1 MSKLKA
7 IIPVAGA
14 GTRLRP
20 FTYTQ
25 PKALIP
31 IAGKPIISYI
41 IDDLKSQGI
50 KDLLFIVGYFGE
62 KIVDYVNENYPDLN
76 TEFVFQAKREGIGQ
90 AVFLVKEFIQPKDEL
105 IIVLGD
111 SLIEINPDFY
121 KASKSSIAIKK
132 VKDPYNFG
140 VVELGADDHI
150 VRFVEKPKIPKSN
163 LALAGLYKIVET
175 DLLFS
180 ILDKYEKDGIRTEG
194 EFQLTD
200 VLNEMLKQGVTF
212 DLVTAEQWLDVGNG
226 DVLLNSNALLLKK
239 YGGFIAATAKI
250 KNSVIVEPVY
260 IADNCELLNSIVGP
274 NVSLGENSKIHHSI
288 IENGIMGSYSKLDTM
303 KLSEFVI
310 GSDSTL
316 KGASQTITVGDNTEI
331 DFSK

>member
-41 IDDLKSQGI
+41 IDDLKSHGVSEF
-50 KDLLFIVGYFGE
+50 LFIVGYFGE
-62 KIVDYVNENYPDLN
+62 KIVDYVKENYADLR

-90 AVFLVKEFIQPKDEL
+90 AVFLVKEFVHPEDDL

-111 SLIEINPDFY
+111 SLIDISKEFY
-121 KASKSSIAIKK
+121 LSKMSSIAIKK
-132 VKDPYNFG
+132 VKDPSNFG
-140 VVELGADDHI
+140 VVELGDNGQI
-150 VRFVEKPKIPKSN
+150 IRFVEKPKMPKSN
-163 LALAGLYKIVET
+163 LALAGLYKIVDTEI
-175 DLLFS
+175 LFS
-180 ILDKYEKDGIRTEG
+180 ILEKYAKDGMRTEG

-200 VLNEMLKQGVTF
+200 VLNEMLKQGVEF
-212 DLVTAEQWLDVGNG
+212 DLVTADHWLDVGNG
-226 DVLLNSNALLLKK
+226 EVLLNSNSLLLKK
-239 YGGFIAATAKI
+239 YGGFIAPTARI
-250 KNSVIVEPVY
+250 ENSVIVEPVY
-260 IADNCELLNSIVGP
+260 IADNCEIINAIVGP
-274 NVSLGENSKIHHSI
+274 DVSLGVNTRIENSI
-288 IENGIMGSYSKLDTM
+288 ITNGIIGSFSKLDTM

-310 GSDSTL
+310 GSDSSL

-331 DFSK
+331 DFSR

>member
-41 IDDLKSQGI
+41 IDDLKSHGVSEF
-50 KDLLFIVGYFGE
+50 LFIVGYFGE
-62 KIVDYVNENYPDLN
+62 KIVDYVKENYADLR

-90 AVFLVKEFIQPKDEL
+90 AVFLVKEFVHPEDDL

-111 SLIEINPDFY
+111 SLIDISKEFY
-121 KASKSSIAIKK
+121 LSKMSSIAIKK
-132 VKDPYNFG
+132 VKDPSNFG
-140 VVELGADDHI
+140 VVELGDNGQI
-150 VRFVEKPKIPKSN
+150 IRFVEKPKMPKSN
-163 LALAGLYKIVET
+163 LALTGLYKIVDTEI
-175 DLLFS
+175 LFS
-180 ILDKYEKDGIRTEG
+180 ILEKYAKDGMRTEG

-200 VLNEMLKQGVTF
+200 VLNEMLKQGVEF
-212 DLVTAEQWLDVGNG
+212 DLVTADHWLDVGNG
-226 DVLLNSNALLLKK
+226 EVLLNSNSLLLKK
-239 YGGFIAATAKI
+239 YGGFIAPTARI
-250 KNSVIVEPVY
+250 ENSIIVEPVY
-260 IADNCELLNSIVGP
+260 IADNCEIINAIVGP
-274 NVSLGENSKIHHSI
+274 DVSLGVNTRIENSI
-288 IENGIMGSYSKLDTM
+288 ITNGIIGSFSKLDTM

-310 GSDSTL
+310 GSDSSL

-331 DFSK
+331 DFSR

>member
-1 MSKLKA
+1 MSNLKA

-25 PKALIP
+25 PKALMP

-41 IDDLKSQGI
+41 IDDLKHQGI
-50 KDLLFIVGYFGE
+50 KDFLFIVGYFGE
-62 KIVDYVNENYPDLN
+62 KIVDYVKENYSDLN
-76 TEFVFQAKREGIGQ
+76 AEFVFQAKREGIGQ
-90 AVFLVKEFIQPKDEL
+90 AVFLVKEFVKPNDEL

-111 SLIEINPDFY
+111 SIIEVEASFY
-121 KASKSSIAIKK
+121 QAKKSSIGIKK
-132 VKDPYNFG
+132 VKDPSSFG
-140 VVELGADDHI
+140 VVELNEQNEI
-150 VRFVEKPKIPKSN
+150 IKFVEKPKFPKSN
-163 LALAGLYKIVET
+163 LALTGLYKIIET

-180 ILDKYEKDGIRTEG
+180 ILDKYEKDGMRTEG

-200 VLNEMLKQGVTF
+200 VLNEMLKQGVDF
-212 DLVTAEQWLDVGNG
+212 NLVNVDQWLDVGNG

-239 YGGFIAATAKI
+239 YGGHISLTAKI
-250 KNSVIVEPVY
+250 ENSVIVEPVY
-260 IADNCELLNSIVGP
+260 IAENCEIINSIVGP
-274 NVSLGENSKIHHSI
+274 NVSLGNNTKIHHSI
-288 IENGIMGSYSKLDTM
+288 IENGMIGSFSKLNTM

-310 GSDSTL
+310 GSDSSL

-331 DFSK
+331 DFSR

>member
-7 IIPVAGA
+7 IVPVAGA

-41 IDDLKSQGI
+41 IDDLKSHGVSEF
-50 KDLLFIVGYFGE
+50 LFIVGYFGE
-62 KIVDYVNENYPDLN
+62 KIVDYVKENYPDLK

-90 AVFLVKEFIQPKDEL
+90 AVFLVKDFVHPEDAL

-111 SLIEINPDFY
+111 SLIDISKEFY
-121 KASKSSIAIKK
+121 LSKMSSIAIKK
-132 VKDPYNFG
+132 VKDPSNFG
-140 VVELGADDHI
+140 VVELGDNGQI
-150 VRFVEKPKIPKSN
+150 IRFVEKPKMPKSN
-163 LALAGLYKIVET
+163 LALTGLYKIVDTEI
-175 DLLFS
+175 LFS
-180 ILDKYEKDGIRTEG
+180 ILEKYAKDGMRTEG

-200 VLNEMLKQGVTF
+200 VLNEMLKQGVEF
-212 DLVTAEQWLDVGNG
+212 DLVTADQWLDVGNG
-226 DVLLNSNALLLKK
+226 EVLLNSNSLLLKK
-239 YGGFIAATAKI
+239 YGGYIAPTARI
-250 KNSVIVEPVY
+250 ENSVIVEPVY
-260 IADNCELLNSIVGP
+260 IADNCEIINAIVGP
-274 NVSLGENSKIHHSI
+274 DVSLGVNTRIENSI
-288 IENGIMGSYSKLDTM
+288 ITNGIIGSFSKLDTM

-310 GSDSTL
+310 GSDSSL

-331 DFSK
+331 DFSR

>member
-7 IIPVAGA
+7 IVPVAGA

-41 IDDLKSQGI
+41 IDDLKSHGVSEF
-50 KDLLFIVGYFGE
+50 LFIVGYFGE
-62 KIVDYVNENYPDLN
+62 KIVDYVKENYPDLK

-90 AVFLVKEFIQPKDEL
+90 AVFLVKEFVHPEDAL

-111 SLIEINPDFY
+111 SLIDISKEFY
-121 KASKSSIAIKK
+121 LSKMSSIAIKK
-132 VKDPYNFG
+132 VKDPSNFG
-140 VVELGADDHI
+140 VVELGDNGQI
-150 VRFVEKPKIPKSN
+150 IRFVEKPKMPKSN
-163 LALAGLYKIVET
+163 LALTGLYKIVDTEI
-175 DLLFS
+175 LFS
-180 ILDKYEKDGIRTEG
+180 ILEKYAKDGMRTEG

-200 VLNEMLKQGVTF
+200 VLNEMLKQGVEF
-212 DLVTAEQWLDVGNG
+212 DLVTADQWLDVGNG
-226 DVLLNSNALLLKK
+226 EVLLNSNSLLLKK
-239 YGGFIAATAKI
+239 YGGYIAPTARI
-250 KNSVIVEPVY
+250 ENSVIVEPVY
-260 IADNCELLNSIVGP
+260 IADNCEIINAIVGP
-274 NVSLGENSKIHHSI
+274 DVSLGVNTRIENSI
-288 IENGIMGSYSKLDTM
+288 ITNGIIGSFSKLDTM

-310 GSDSTL
+310 GSDSSL

-331 DFSK
+331 DFSR

>member
-41 IDDLKSQGI
+41 IDDLKSHGVSEF
-50 KDLLFIVGYFGE
+50 LFIVGYFGE
-62 KIVDYVNENYPDLN
+62 KIVDYVKENYADLR

-90 AVFLVKEFIQPKDEL
+90 AVFLVKEFVHPEDDL

-111 SLIEINPDFY
+111 SLIDISKEFY
-121 KASKSSIAIKK
+121 LSKMSSIAIKK
-132 VKDPYNFG
+132 VKDPSNFG
-140 VVELGADDHI
+140 VVELGDNGQI
-150 VRFVEKPKIPKSN
+150 IRFVEKPKMPKSN
-163 LALAGLYKIVET
+163 LALTGLYKIVDTEI
-175 DLLFS
+175 LFS
-180 ILDKYEKDGIRTEG
+180 ILEKYAKDGMRTEG

-200 VLNEMLKQGVTF
+200 VLNEMLKQGVEF
-212 DLVTAEQWLDVGNG
+212 DLVTADHWLDVGNG
-226 DVLLNSNALLLKK
+226 EVLLNSNSLLLKK
-239 YGGFIAATAKI
+239 YGGFIAPTARI
-250 KNSVIVEPVY
+250 ENSVIVEPVY
-260 IADNCELLNSIVGP
+260 IADNCEIINAIVGP
-274 NVSLGENSKIHHSI
+274 DVSLGVNTRIENSI
-288 IENGIMGSYSKLDTM
+288 ITNGIIGSFSKLDTM

-310 GSDSTL
+310 GSDSSL

-331 DFSK
+331 DFSR

>member
-41 IDDLKSQGI
+41 IDDLKSHGVSEF
-50 KDLLFIVGYFGE
+50 LFIVGYFGE
-62 KIVDYVNENYPDLN
+62 KIVDYVKENYADLR

-90 AVFLVKEFIQPKDEL
+90 AVLLVKEFVHPEDDL

-111 SLIEINPDFY
+111 SLIDISKEFY
-121 KASKSSIAIKK
+121 LSKMSSIAIKK
-132 VKDPYNFG
+132 VKDPSNFG
-140 VVELGADDHI
+140 VVELGDNGQI
-150 VRFVEKPKIPKSN
+150 IRFVEKPKMPKSN
-163 LALAGLYKIVET
+163 LALTGLYKIVDTEI
-175 DLLFS
+175 LFS
-180 ILDKYEKDGIRTEG
+180 ILEKYAKDGMRTEG

-200 VLNEMLKQGVTF
+200 VLNEMLKQGVEF
-212 DLVTAEQWLDVGNG
+212 DLVTADHWLDVGNG
-226 DVLLNSNALLLKK
+226 EVLLNSNSLLLKK
-239 YGGFIAATAKI
+239 YGGFIAPTARI
-250 KNSVIVEPVY
+250 ENSVIVEPVY
-260 IADNCELLNSIVGP
+260 IADNCEIINAIVGP
-274 NVSLGENSKIHHSI
+274 DVSLGVNTRIENSI
-288 IENGIMGSYSKLDTM
+288 ITNGIIGSFSKLDTM

-310 GSDSTL
+310 GSDSSL

-331 DFSK
+331 DFSR

>member
-1 MSKLKA
+1 MSNLKA

-41 IDDLKSQGI
+41 IDDLKNQGI
-50 KDLLFIVGYFGE
+50 NDFLFIVGYFGE
-62 KIVDYVNENYPDLN
+62 KIVDYVKENYPELN
-76 TEFVFQAKREGIGQ
+76 AEFVFQAKREGIGQ
-90 AVFLVKEFIQPKDEL
+90 AVFLVKEFVQPKDEL

-111 SLIEINPDFY
+111 SIIEVHPGFY
-121 KASKSSIAIKK
+121 KSKKSSIAIKK
-132 VKDPYNFG
+132 VKDPSSFG
-140 VVELGADDHI
+140 VVELNEKEEI
-150 VRFVEKPKIPKSN
+150 IKFVEKPKIPKSN
-163 LALAGLYKIVET
+163 LALVGLYKIMEI

-200 VLNEMLKQGVTF
+200 VLNEMLKQGVVF
-212 DLVTAEQWLDVGNG
+212 DLVTADQWLDVGNG

-239 YGGFIAATAKI
+239 YSGHISLTAKI
-250 KNSVIVEPVY
+250 ENSVIVEPVY
-260 IADNCELLNSIVGP
+260 IADNCEILNSIVGP
-274 NVSLGENSKIHHSI
+274 NVSLGVHTKIHHSI
-288 IENGIMGSYSKLDTM
+288 IENGIIGSYSKIDTM

-310 GSDSTL
+310 GSDSAL
-316 KGASQTITVGDNTEI
+316 QGASQTITVGDNTEI

>member
-41 IDDLKSQGI
+41 IDDLKSHGVSEF
-50 KDLLFIVGYFGE
+50 LFIVGYFGE
-62 KIVDYVNENYPDLN
+62 KIVDYVKENYPDLK

-90 AVFLVKEFIQPKDEL
+90 AVFLVKEFVHPEDAL

-111 SLIEINPDFY
+111 SLIDISKEFY
-121 KASKSSIAIKK
+121 LSKMSSIAIKK
-132 VKDPYNFG
+132 VKDPSNFG
-140 VVELGADDHI
+140 VVELGDNGQI
-150 VRFVEKPKIPKSN
+150 IRFVEKPKMPKSN
-163 LALAGLYKIVET
+163 LALTGLYKIVDTEI
-175 DLLFS
+175 LFS
-180 ILDKYEKDGIRTEG
+180 ILEKYAKDGMRTEG

-200 VLNEMLKQGVTF
+200 VLNEMLKQGVEF
-212 DLVTAEQWLDVGNG
+212 DLVTADQWLDVGNG
-226 DVLLNSNALLLKK
+226 EVLLNSNSLLLKK
-239 YGGFIAATAKI
+239 YGGYIAPTARI
-250 KNSVIVEPVY
+250 ENSVIVEPVY
-260 IADNCELLNSIVGP
+260 IADNCEIINAIVGP
-274 NVSLGENSKIHHSI
+274 DVSLGVNTRIENSI
-288 IENGIMGSYSKLDTM
+288 ITNGIIGSFSKLDTM
-303 KLSEFVI
+303 KLSDFVI
-310 GSDSTL
+310 GSDSSL

-331 DFSK
+331 DFSR

>member
-41 IDDLKSQGI
+41 IDDLKSHGVSEF
-50 KDLLFIVGYFGE
+50 LFIVGYFGE
-62 KIVDYVNENYPDLN
+62 KIVDYVKENYADLR

-90 AVFLVKEFIQPKDEL
+90 AVFLVKEFIRPEDDL

-111 SLIEINPDFY
+111 SLIDISKEFY
-121 KASKSSIAIKK
+121 LSKMSSIALKK
-132 VKDPYNFG
+132 VKDPSNFG
-140 VVELGADDHI
+140 VVELGDNGQI
-150 VRFVEKPKIPKSN
+150 IRFVEKPKMPKSN
-163 LALAGLYKIVET
+163 LALTGLYKIVDTEI
-175 DLLFS
+175 LFS
-180 ILDKYEKDGIRTEG
+180 ILEKYAKDGMRTEG

-200 VLNEMLKQGVTF
+200 VLNEMLKQGVEF
-212 DLVTAEQWLDVGNG
+212 DLVTADHWLDVGNG
-226 DVLLNSNALLLKK
+226 EVLLNSNSLLLKK
-239 YGGFIAATAKI
+239 YGGFIAPTARI
-250 KNSVIVEPVY
+250 ENSIIVEPVY
-260 IADNCELLNSIVGP
+260 IADNCEIINAIVGP
-274 NVSLGENSKIHHSI
+274 DVSLGVNTRIENSI
-288 IENGIMGSYSKLDTM
+288 ITNGIIGSFSKLDTM

-310 GSDSTL
+310 GSDSSL

-331 DFSK
+331 DFSR

>member
-41 IDDLKSQGI
+41 IDDLKSHGVNEF
-50 KDLLFIVGYFGE
+50 LFIVGYFGE
-62 KIVDYVNENYPDLN
+62 KIVDYVKENYPELR

-90 AVFLVKEFIQPKDEL
+90 AVFLVKEFVNPEDEL

-111 SLIEINPDFY
+111 SLIDISKEFY
-121 KASKSSIAIKK
+121 QSKKSSIAIKK
-132 VKDPYNFG
+132 VKDPGNFG
-140 VVELGADDHI
+140 VVELGDRDNI
-150 VRFVEKPKIPKSN
+150 IRFVEKPKIPKSN
-163 LALAGLYKIVET
+163 LALTGLYKIVDT
-175 DLLFS
+175 GVLFS
-180 ILDKYEKDGIRTEG
+180 ILEKYEKDGIRTEG

-200 VLNEMLKQGVTF
+200 VLNEMLKQGVEF
-212 DLVTAEQWLDVGNG
+212 DLVTADQWLDVGNG
-226 DVLLNSNALLLKK
+226 EVLLNSNSLLLKK
-239 YGGFIAATAKI
+239 YGGYIAPTARI
-250 KNSVIVEPVY
+250 ENSVIVEPVY
-260 IADNCELLNSIVGP
+260 IADNCEIINAIVGP
-274 NVSLGENSKIHHSI
+274 DVSLGVNTRIENSI
-288 IENGIMGSYSKLDTM
+288 IANGIIGSFSKLDTM

-310 GSDSTL
+310 GSDSSL

-331 DFSK
+331 DFSR

>member
-7 IIPVAGA
+7 IVPVAGA

-41 IDDLKSQGI
+41 IDDLKSHGVSEF
-50 KDLLFIVGYFGE
+50 LFILGYFGE
-62 KIVDYVNENYPDLN
+62 KIVDYVKENYPDLK

-90 AVFLVKEFIQPKDEL
+90 AVFLVKEFVHPEDAL

-111 SLIEINPDFY
+111 SLIDISKEFY
-121 KASKSSIAIKK
+121 LSKMSSIAIKK
-132 VKDPYNFG
+132 VKDPSNFG
-140 VVELGADDHI
+140 VVELGDNGQI
-150 VRFVEKPKIPKSN
+150 IRFVEKPKMPKSN
-163 LALAGLYKIVET
+163 LALTGLYKIVDTEI
-175 DLLFS
+175 LFS
-180 ILDKYEKDGIRTEG
+180 ILEKYAKDGMRTEG

-200 VLNEMLKQGVTF
+200 VLNEMLKQGVEF
-212 DLVTAEQWLDVGNG
+212 DLVTADQWLDVGNG
-226 DVLLNSNALLLKK
+226 EVLLNSNSLLLKK
-239 YGGFIAATAKI
+239 YGGYIAPTARI
-250 KNSVIVEPVY
+250 ENSVIVEPVY
-260 IADNCELLNSIVGP
+260 IADNCEIINAIVGP
-274 NVSLGENSKIHHSI
+274 DVSLGVNTRIENSI
-288 IENGIMGSYSKLDTM
+288 ITNGIIGSFSKLDTM

-310 GSDSTL
+310 GSDSSL

-331 DFSK
+331 DFSR

>member
-41 IDDLKSQGI
+41 IDDLKNQGI
-50 KDLLFIVGYFGE
+50 TDLLFIVGYFGE
-62 KIVDYVNENYPDLN
+62 KIVDYVNENYPELN
-76 TEFVFQAKREGIGQ
+76 SKFVFQAKREGIGQ
-90 AVFLVKEFIQPKDEL
+90 AVFLVKEFVQPNDEL

-111 SLIEINPDFY
+111 SLIEINSNFY
-121 KASKSSIAIKK
+121 NAKKSSIAIKK

-140 VVELGADDHI
+140 VVELGEEDKI

-163 LALAGLYKIVET
+163 LALVGLYKIVET

-200 VLNEMLKQGVTF
+200 VLNEMLKQGVSF
-212 DLVTAEQWLDVGNG
+212 DLVVAEQWLDVGNG
-226 DVLLNSNALLLKK
+226 EVLLNSNSLLLNKF
-239 YGGFIAATAKI
+239 GGRISPTARVI
-250 KNSVIVEPVY
+250 NSVIVEPVY
-260 IADNCELLNSIVGP
+260 IAENCEIANSIVGP
-274 NVSLGENSKIHHSI
+274 NVSIGEHAKINHSI
-288 IENGIMGSYSKLDTM
+288 IENGIIGSYSKLDTM
-303 KLSEFVI
+303 KLSDFVI
-310 GSDSTL
+310 GSDSSL

>member
-7 IIPVAGA
+7 IVPVAGA

-41 IDDLKSQGI
+41 IDDLKSHGVSEF
-50 KDLLFIVGYFGE
+50 LFIVGYFGE
-62 KIVDYVNENYPDLN
+62 KIVDYVKENYPDLK

-90 AVFLVKEFIQPKDEL
+90 AVFLVKEFVHPEDAL

-111 SLIEINPDFY
+111 SWIDISKEFY
-121 KASKSSIAIKK
+121 LSKMSSIAIKK
-132 VKDPYNFG
+132 GKDPSNFG
-140 VVELGADDHI
+140 VVELGDNGQI
-150 VRFVEKPKIPKSN
+150 IRFVEKPKMPKSN
-163 LALAGLYKIVET
+163 LALTGLYKIVDTEI
-175 DLLFS
+175 LFS
-180 ILDKYEKDGIRTEG
+180 ILEKYAKDGMRTEG

-200 VLNEMLKQGVTF
+200 VLNEMLKQGVEF
-212 DLVTAEQWLDVGNG
+212 DLVTADQWLDVGNG
-226 DVLLNSNALLLKK
+226 EVLLNSNSLLLKK
-239 YGGFIAATAKI
+239 YGGYIAPTARI
-250 KNSVIVEPVY
+250 ENSVIVEPVY
-260 IADNCELLNSIVGP
+260 IADNCEIINAIVGP
-274 NVSLGENSKIHHSI
+274 DVSLGVNTRIENSI
-288 IENGIMGSYSKLDTM
+288 ITNGIIGSFSKLDTM

-310 GSDSTL
+310 GSDSSL

-331 DFSK
+331 DFSR

>member
-41 IDDLKSQGI
+41 IDDLKSHGVSEF
-50 KDLLFIVGYFGE
+50 LFIVGYFGE
-62 KIVDYVNENYPDLN
+62 KIVDYVKENYADLR

-90 AVFLVKEFIQPKDEL
+90 AVFLVKEFIRPEDDL

-111 SLIEINPDFY
+111 SLIDISKEFY
-121 KASKSSIAIKK
+121 LSKMSSIAIKK
-132 VKDPYNFG
+132 VKDPSNFG
-140 VVELGADDHI
+140 VVELGDNGQI
-150 VRFVEKPKIPKSN
+150 IRFVEKPKMPKSN
-163 LALAGLYKIVET
+163 LALTGLYKIVDTEI
-175 DLLFS
+175 LFS
-180 ILDKYEKDGIRTEG
+180 ILEKYAKDGMRTEG

-200 VLNEMLKQGVTF
+200 VLNEMLKQGVEF
-212 DLVTAEQWLDVGNG
+212 DLVTADHWLDVGNG
-226 DVLLNSNALLLKK
+226 EVLLNSNSLLLKK
-239 YGGFIAATAKI
+239 YGGFIAPTARI
-250 KNSVIVEPVY
+250 ENSVIVEPVY
-260 IADNCELLNSIVGP
+260 IADNCEIINAIVGP
-274 NVSLGENSKIHHSI
+274 DVSLGVNTRIENSI
-288 IENGIMGSYSKLDTM
+288 ITNGIIGSFSKLDTM

-310 GSDSTL
+310 GSDSSL

-331 DFSK
+331 DFSR

>member
-41 IDDLKSQGI
+41 IDDLKSHGVSEF
-50 KDLLFIVGYFGE
+50 LFIVGYFGE
-62 KIVDYVNENYPDLN
+62 KIVDYVKENYADLR

-90 AVFLVKEFIQPKDEL
+90 AVFLVKEFIRPEDDL

-111 SLIEINPDFY
+111 SLIDISKEFY
-121 KASKSSIAIKK
+121 LSKMSSIAIKK
-132 VKDPYNFG
+132 VKDPSNFG
-140 VVELGADDHI
+140 VVELGDNGQI
-150 VRFVEKPKIPKSN
+150 IRFVEKPKMPKSN
-163 LALAGLYKIVET
+163 LALTGLYKIVDTEI
-175 DLLFS
+175 LFS
-180 ILDKYEKDGIRTEG
+180 ILEKYAKDGMRTEG

-200 VLNEMLKQGVTF
+200 VLNEMLKQGVEF
-212 DLVTAEQWLDVGNG
+212 DLVTADRWLDVGNG
-226 DVLLNSNALLLKK
+226 EVLLNSNSLLLKK
-239 YGGFIAATAKI
+239 YGGFIAPTARI
-250 KNSVIVEPVY
+250 ENSIIVEPVY
-260 IADNCELLNSIVGP
+260 IADNCEIINAIVGP
-274 NVSLGENSKIHHSI
+274 DVSLGVNTRIENSI
-288 IENGIMGSYSKLDTM
+288 ITNGIIGSFSKLDTM

-310 GSDSTL
+310 GSDSSL

-331 DFSK
+331 DFSR

>member
-41 IDDLKSQGI
+41 IDDLKSHGVSEF
-50 KDLLFIVGYFGE
+50 LFIVGYFGE
-62 KIVDYVNENYPDLN
+62 KIVDYVKENYADLR

-90 AVFLVKEFIQPKDEL
+90 AVFLVKEFIRPEDDL

-111 SLIEINPDFY
+111 SLIDISKEFY
-121 KASKSSIAIKK
+121 LSKMSSIAIKK
-132 VKDPYNFG
+132 VKDPSNFG
-140 VVELGADDHI
+140 VVELGDNGQI
-150 VRFVEKPKIPKSN
+150 IRFVEKPKMPKSN
-163 LALAGLYKIVET
+163 LALTGLYKIVDTEI
-175 DLLFS
+175 LFS
-180 ILDKYEKDGIRTEG
+180 ILEKYAKDGMRTEG

-200 VLNEMLKQGVTF
+200 VLNEMLKLDVEF
-212 DLVTAEQWLDVGNG
+212 DLVTADHWLDVGNG
-226 DVLLNSNALLLKK
+226 EVLLNSNSLLLKK
-239 YGGFIAATAKI
+239 YGGFIAPTARI
-250 KNSVIVEPVY
+250 ENSIIVEPVY
-260 IADNCELLNSIVGP
+260 IADNCEIINAIVGP
-274 NVSLGENSKIHHSI
+274 DVSLGVNTRIENSI
-288 IENGIMGSYSKLDTM
+288 ITNGIIGSFSKLDTM

-310 GSDSTL
+310 GSDSSL

-331 DFSK
+331 DFSR

>member
-7 IIPVAGA
+7 IVPVAGA

-41 IDDLKSQGI
+41 IDDLKSHGVSEF
-50 KDLLFIVGYFGE
+50 LFIVGYFGE
-62 KIVDYVNENYPDLN
+62 KIVDYVKENYPDLK

-90 AVFLVKEFIQPKDEL
+90 AVFLVKEFVHPEDAL

-111 SLIEINPDFY
+111 SLIDISKEFY
-121 KASKSSIAIKK
+121 LSKMSSIAIKK
-132 VKDPYNFG
+132 VKDPSNFG
-140 VVELGADDHI
+140 VVELGDNGQI
-150 VRFVEKPKIPKSN
+150 IRFVEKPKMPKSN
-163 LALAGLYKIVET
+163 LALTGLYKIVDTEI
-175 DLLFS
+175 LFS
-180 ILDKYEKDGIRTEG
+180 ILEKYAKDGMRTEG

-200 VLNEMLKQGVTF
+200 VLNEMLKQGVEF
-212 DLVTAEQWLDVGNG
+212 DLVTADHWLDVGNG
-226 DVLLNSNALLLKK
+226 EVLLNSNSLLLKK
-239 YGGFIAATAKI
+239 YGGFIAPTARI
-250 KNSVIVEPVY
+250 ENSIIVEPVY
-260 IADNCELLNSIVGP
+260 IADNCEIINAIVGP
-274 NVSLGENSKIHHSI
+274 DVSLGVNTRIENSI
-288 IENGIMGSYSKLDTM
+288 ITNGIIGSFSKLDTM

-310 GSDSTL
+310 GSDSSL

-331 DFSK
+331 DFSR